1 MYNQHD
7 HTHCWKQD
15 SPPCGQKIKHFECC
29 LCKKEHPEI
38 EAERQKREEVVEAER
53 ERWMKAVKFLHS
65 DLKQDG
71 MYDGKVSSDFIS
83 GWKDALQWL
92 ATSMHPNQI
101 VSKDLEITHPNN
113 PKT

>member
-38 EAERQKREEVVEAER
+38 EAERQKREEVVEAIIKMADEL
-53 ERWMKAVKFLHS
+53 ESECNK
-65 DLKQDG
+65 D
-71 MYDGKVSSDFIS
+71 YDKGT
-83 GWKDALQWL
+83 LQWKHFKGFRN
-92 ATSMHPNQI
+92 TI
-101 VSKDLEITHPNN
+101 RDKYITRNNN
-113 PKT
+113 PK